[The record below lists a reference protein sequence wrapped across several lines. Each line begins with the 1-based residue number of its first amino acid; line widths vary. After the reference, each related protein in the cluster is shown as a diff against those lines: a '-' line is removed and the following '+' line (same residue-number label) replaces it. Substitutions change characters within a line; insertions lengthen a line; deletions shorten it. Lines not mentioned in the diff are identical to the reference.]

1 MSSPLAGRTAG
12 PIPSAVRALL
22 PVLLLL
28 GAAVATTD
36 PAAAAPPPS
45 SGTDWDQIAACES
58 SGNWHT
64 NTGNG
69 YHGGL
74 QIAPSTWRAYGGG
87 RYAPRADLASR
98 AEQIAIGERIAQDRG
113 LSPWPNCGVQ
123 GAATSDRAASSRGPA
138 PPSAEAHRT
147 TPRRGTYTV
156 RPGDCLSDIA
166 HHTDAPGGTS
176 NLYALNRAR
185 LRNGPDRIYPGQ
197 RLRLT

>member
-12 PIPSAVRALL
+12 PLPSAVRALL

-28 GAAVATTD
+28 GAAVASAD

-74 QIAPSTWRAYGGG
+74 QIAPSTWRAYGGD
-87 RYAPRADLASR
+87 RFAPRADLASR

-113 LSPWPNCGVQ
+113 LTPWPNCGGQ
-123 GAATSDRAASSRGPA
+123 GTATGDRAASGRDPGPPA
-138 PPSAEAHRT
+138 ADEHRT
-147 TPRRGTYTV
+147 PPRRGTYTV
-156 RPGDCLSDIA
+156 RPGDCLSGIA
-166 HHTDAPGGTS
+166 DHTDAPGGTR
-176 NLYALNRAR
+176 NLYTLNRAR
-185 LRNGPDRIYPGQ
+185 LRHGPDRIYPGQ

>member
-12 PIPSAVRALL
+12 PISPAVRALL
-22 PVLLLL
+22 PFLLLL
-28 GAAVATTD
+28 GAAVGTAG

-58 SGNWHT
+58 SGDWHS

-98 AEQIAIGERIAQDRG
+98 DEQIAIGERIAQERG
-113 LSPWPNCGVQ
+113 LAPWPNCGYQ
-123 GAATSDRAASSRGPA
+123 GASSTDRAL
-138 PPSAEAHRT
+138 
-147 TPRRGTYTV
+147 PRRSSAPHPTAAHHTAAPHGTYTV
-156 RPGDCLSDIA
+156 RHGDCLSAIA
-166 HHTDAPGGTS
+166 RRADTTGGTHT
-176 NLYALNRAR
+176 LYTLNRGR
-185 LRNGPDRIYPGQ
+185 LPDGPDEIFPGQ
-197 RLRLT
+197 RLRLR